1 MRETRGEGWLMG
13 GLSERADA
21 GPFEALRR
29 LSAKVGSDPSLVQ
42 AAGGNTSIKT
52 DGVLWIKA
60 SGTWLMNAGREDI
73 FVPVAMSPLLEA
85 VAAIDPAAEK
95 AEAFTLQ
102 DQNPR
107 GLRPS
112 IETTVHA
119 LMPQRVVVHV
129 HCVDTIALAVRTDA
143 VSVVGERL
151 KGLNWAFV
159 PYCRPGLPL
168 ARAIAAAREPQTDIL
183 VLGNHG
189 LVVAAETV
197 EEAESLLKR
206 VCGLLAQP
214 MREAPN
220 ADIDGLLA
228 RSGKGYRLP
237 AFAEA
242 HAVATDPASCRIAAA
257 GTLYPDHAIF
267 LGAGSTVA
275 GADDTADAIAERVRA
290 EGREPPVMILFPGLG
305 VLMRGDANAGAE
317 ALARCLADV
326 AGRIDPRATLRY
338 LTDTETDQLVNWDA
352 EKYRQELTRRMAA
365 SSA

>member
-1 MRETRGEGWLMG
+1 MSDLELQ
-13 GLSERADA
+13 SFA
-21 GPFEALRR
+21 ALRE
-29 LSAKVGSDPSLVQ
+29 LSARIGADPALVQ

-52 DGVLWIKA
+52 GEVLWIKA
-60 SGTWLMNAGREDI
+60 SGTWLMNAGRDEI
-73 FVPVAMSPLLEA
+73 FVPVALPPLLEA
-85 VAAIDPAAEK
+85 VVAIDPVAEK
-95 AEAFTLQ
+95 AETFTVKE
-102 DQNPR
+102 DNPL

-143 VSVVGERL
+143 EAAVEERL
-151 KGLNWAFV
+151 KGMNWAFV

-168 ARAIAAAREPQTDIL
+168 ARAIAEARRPETDIL

-197 EEAESLLKR
+197 EGAATLLSR

-214 MREAPN
+214 FRVPPPTDTE
-220 ADIDGLLA
+220 GLLRRA
-228 RSGKGYRLP
+228 GGGDYRLP
-237 AFAEA
+237 THSET
-242 HAVATDPASCRIAAA
+242 HATATDLASCRIAAG

-267 LGAGSTVA
+267 LGAGSTIA
-275 GADDTADAIAERVRA
+275 GPDETAVTIAEKARA
-290 EGREPPVMILFPGLG
+290 AGREPPVSILFPGKG
-305 VLMRGDANAGAE
+305 VLMRRDANAGAE

-326 AGRIDPRATLRY
+326 TGRVDPKAALRY
-338 LTDTETDQLVNWDA
+338 LSDAETDQLVNWDA

-365 SSA
+365 GTA